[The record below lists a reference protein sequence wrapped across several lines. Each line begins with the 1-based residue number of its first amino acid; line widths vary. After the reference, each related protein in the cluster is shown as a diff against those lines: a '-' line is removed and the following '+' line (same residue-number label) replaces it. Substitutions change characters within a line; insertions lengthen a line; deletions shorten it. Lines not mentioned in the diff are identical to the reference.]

1 MLSIYSLPMAFD
13 PKRFSFS
20 DMYTKVI
27 GDFLSTQGDA
37 VLDDTSPISLDD
49 SHTIRNVSYKS
60 VAKPNELQLTVDV
73 PGMDPSTIALKVQK
87 NVVRIVGSVDGK
99 LQTRKFNIVPQY
111 DCDKAS
117 ASYEFGRVTVSV
129 PAYPNDPTSAKTIPI
144 KIR

>member
-1 MLSIYSLPMAFD
+1 MLSIYSLPMVFD

-20 DMYTKVI
+20 DIYTKVI
-27 GDFLSTQGDA
+27 GDFMSTQGDS
-37 VLDDTSPISLDD
+37 VLDETPQVSLDSD
-49 SHTIRNVSYKS
+49 RSVRSISYRS
-60 VAKPNELQLTVDV
+60 VAKPNEFQLTVDV

-87 NVVRIVGSVDGK
+87 NVVRIVGHVDGK

-117 ASYEFGRVTVSV
+117 AAYEFGRVIVSV
-129 PAYPNDPTSAKTIPI
+129 PAYPDDPASTKTIPI